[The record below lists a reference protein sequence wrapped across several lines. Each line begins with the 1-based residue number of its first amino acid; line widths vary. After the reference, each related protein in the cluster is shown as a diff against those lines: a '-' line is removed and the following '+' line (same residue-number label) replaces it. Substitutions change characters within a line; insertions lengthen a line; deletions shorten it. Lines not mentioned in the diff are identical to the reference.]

1 MGNACLAGFESEFEL
16 TATYRDQNMVL
27 LSSDESAFSRDN
39 IFKDMRNNGDFFDVT
54 LASEDSQVEAH
65 RVLLSTVST
74 VLQKILKRNPLK
86 HPIIFLRGTTKKQL
100 DNILD
105 FIYNGSVEVEL
116 CELDAFMELAV
127 DLKIKGIDKNQKM
140 SRKEIDKVE
149 LVASEQDNSDTNKD
163 TDLVM
168 NSREDKGI
176 NALSLVKT
184 KKASVCTPCQ
194 APLSSDVSEI
204 WFHKTL
210 CYYNQGVLFSKFPPG
225 PQNSDEAGKP
235 LDEVGVE
242 IFYSCSE
249 LHCCYTDK
257 KLGYKEFVLHQ
268 AMCHRMLEGVI
279 MEEQQDGV
287 DDGLNEVLLTK
298 NGYRYRAECFKS
310 KIKALKLGQG
320 RKRLRR

>member
-1 MGNACLAGFESEFEL
+1 MGESELDL

-27 LSSDESAFSRDN
+27 LSSDVSAFNRDN
-39 IFKDMRNNGDFFDVT
+39 MFKDMRNNGDFFDVT

-116 CELDAFMELAV
+116 CELDAFMELAM
-127 DLKIKGIDKNQKM
+127 DLKIKGIDQNM
-140 SRKEIDKVE
+140 SRKELDKVE
-149 LVASEQDNSDTNKD
+149 LVASEQDNSDRNKD
-163 TDLVM
+163 ANLVI
-168 NSREDKGI
+168 NSSDDKGI
-176 NALSLVKT
+176 NAPSPVKT
-184 KKASVCTPCQ
+184 KKASFCTLCQ

-210 CYYNQGVLFSKFPPG
+210 CYYNQGALFSKFPPG
-225 PQNSDEAGKP
+225 RQNSDEAGKP

-249 LHCCYTDK
+249 MHCCYTDK

-279 MEEQQDGV
+279 MEEQQEGV